1 MPVGS
6 AANERFHDDRS
17 SQADR
22 QEYERDRDRILY
34 SDAFRRLKGIA
45 QVASSQEAYSYHTR
59 MTHSLKVGQVGRR
72 LAQYLIRE
80 DDAVRPAGGDDTEAL
95 SIAPIVVETA
105 ALAHDLGH
113 PPFGHPAEDELN
125 TIIQEAPNRVDD
137 GFEGNPQSFRIVS
150 GVETN
155 ALYSRKRDDLG
166 RGLNLTKA
174 TLNALLKYPWGRGK
188 DISAVEYDTDE
199 KFGYYATEAEL
210 FKWVRQDSTPN
221 VRSPEATL
229 MDWADDVTYAVHD
242 VIDFYKAGLIPLHSL
257 LQGTQEREE
266 FINHFEATY
275 GSKIPDAFEPGTFL
289 DSLRKG
295 GLDEPEMKQPYQGT
309 READGLLDR
318 MRSDLIEDYLLVP
331 DTVEITDP
339 GDAADTRPATEQD
352 VDRSIIDIDP
362 EKQAEVEMLK
372 QMTFHYVIRDRTLA
386 SQQQGQ
392 RQIVNNLFDAFLA
405 ATDEEYNSAN
415 LDVTAVNE
423 RVVPQPFRDD
433 LLNAD
438 NPSDRVRFTADAITV
453 MTEQQAR
460 QLYGRITGQQHGSIQ
475 ENLLR

>member
-6 AANERFHDDRS
+6 SANERFHDDRS

-34 SDAFRRLKGIA
+34 SDGFRRLKGIA

-59 MTHSLKVGQVGRR
+59 LTHSLKVGQVGRR

-80 DDAVRPAGGDDTEAL
+80 DDAVRPRDRGSTDEL
-95 SIAPIVVETA
+95 VISPVVVETA

-125 TIIQEAPNRVDD
+125 TIIQEERHRVDD

-150 GVETN
+150 HVETN
-155 ALYSRKRDDLG
+155 ALYSRTNDDLG
-166 RGLNLTKA
+166 RGLNLTRA
-174 TLNALLKYPWGRGK
+174 SLNAMLKYPWERGA
-188 DISAVEYDTDE
+188 DVSAIEYDTDD
-199 KFGYYATEAEL
+199 KFGYYAMEEDL
-210 FKWVRQDSTPN
+210 FEEVRQESATH

-257 LQGTQEREE
+257 LQETQEREE
-266 FINHFEATY
+266 FIEHFEDKF
-275 GSKIPDAFEPGTFL
+275 GSQIPAAFEPSTFL
-289 DSLRKG
+289 ESLRKD

-309 READGLLDR
+309 RQADALLDR

-339 GDAADTRPATEQD
+339 SAAVDTRPATEQS
-352 VDRSIIDIDP
+352 VDRPIVDIDP

-372 QMTFHYVIRDRTLA
+372 EMTFHYVIRDRTLA

-392 RQIVNNLFDAFLA
+392 RQIVNTLFDAFLA
-405 ATDEEYNSAN
+405 ATDDAYEPAN
-415 LDVTAVNE
+415 LDVTAVDKLI
-423 RVVPQPFRDD
+423 VPQPFRDD

-438 NPSDRVRFTADAITV
+438 SPSERVRYVADAITV